1 MLRKEQILIVSIL
14 FVPGT
19 WDHATTPGEASIEGL
34 WVFLA
39 WGWIF

>member
-1 MLRKEQILIVSIL
+1 MLRKKSNRIL

-19 WDHATTPGEASIEGL
+19 WDHATYMSIYREGL

-39 WGWIF
+39 WK